1 MEKLLFYMVTAI
13 YYIYFMGKLDAL
25 FISRIFSNVLPEAS
39 TYLQRLILPIF
50 DIIPPILGTQRGI
63 HELPQE
69 LSNGLEL
76 RILGDQDISRKSLKW
91 LELMASTQ
99 LAIQKTKLDS
109 FTTKLRKIGFK
120 TFPRKIYFT

>member
-39 TYLQRLILPIF
+39 TYLQRLVLPIF

-99 LAIQKTKLDS
+99 LAI
-109 FTTKLRKIGFK
+109 
-120 TFPRKIYFT
+120 